1 MTSTEPPMKPAP
13 PANTEASVSD
23 NPPHAPGKVPF
34 DQVLRRLLDAK
45 AKKPAPKPGKP
56 PRKL

>member
-1 MTSTEPPMKPAP
+1 MSPEQPATTEDPRSDSKTPA
-13 PANTEASVSD
+13 SD
-23 NPPHAPGKVPF
+23 KVPF

-45 AKKPAPKPGKP
+45 AKKQAPKPGKP